1 MPGGQTSHS
10 VLPSAEMGTA
20 QQEIPVNLNNL
31 YFVIRMDDMK
41 VTCVT
46 NKFFGG
52 DPNYICEAATPQ
64 QISLACKQDPKLR
77 IVRSN

>member
-1 MPGGQTSHS
+1 MYNQGLRICNTQTTQLHMEN
-10 VLPSAEMGTA
+10 L
-20 QQEIPVNLNNL
+20 VNLDNL
-31 YFVIRMDDMK
+31 YFVIRRNDMK

>member
-1 MPGGQTSHS
+1 MPGDQIPHS
-10 VLPSAEMGTA
+10 VLPPAEIGTA

-31 YFVIRMDDMK
+31 FFVVRTHDMK

-46 NKFFGG
+46 DKFFGG

-64 QISLACKQDPKLR
+64 QISSACKSDSKLR

>member
-1 MPGGQTSHS
+1 
-10 VLPSAEMGTA
+10 VEIGTT
-20 QQEIPVNLNNL
+20 QQEIPVNLSNL
-31 YFVIRMDDMK
+31 FFVVRTDDMK

-46 NKFFGG
+46 DKSFGG

-64 QISLACKQDPKLR
+64 QVSSACKADPKLR

>member
-1 MPGGQTSHS
+1 MDLS
-10 VLPSAEMGTA
+10 
-20 QQEIPVNLNNL
+20 NLF
-31 YFVIRMDDMK
+31 FVVRTDDMK

-46 NKFFGG
+46 DKSFGG

>member
-1 MPGGQTSHS
+1 MQT
-10 VLPSAEMGTA
+10 LPQLLPPAEIGTA

-31 YFVIRMDDMK
+31 FLVLRASDLK
-41 VTCVT
+41 VTCIT
-46 NKFFGG
+46 DAAFGG

-64 QISLACKQDPKLR
+64 QIVSACKADPKLR